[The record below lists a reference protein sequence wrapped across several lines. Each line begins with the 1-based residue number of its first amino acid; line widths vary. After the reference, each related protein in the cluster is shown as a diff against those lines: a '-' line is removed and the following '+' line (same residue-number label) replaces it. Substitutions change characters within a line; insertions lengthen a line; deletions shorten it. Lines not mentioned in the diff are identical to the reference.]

1 MMIRKEGKWEKEVME
16 SELQEQV
23 FRVQEVLQKA

>member
-1 MMIRKEGKWEKEVME
+1 MMIRKEGKWGKEVME
-16 SELQEQV
+16 PERQVQV